1 MFKRS
6 AENVITVEF
15 SSPVCHIFHTPSIT
29 SLAPLYMG
37 REIIQI
43 LHSLTEGTFV
53 LRVKVFIQM
62 KLLLVHYNYSES
74 FMILKVHNNS
84 INLPVLF
91 HGRGKTVVKI
101 LGI

>member
-1 MFKRS
+1 MLKRG
-6 AENVITVEF
+6 AENIKRLGKVQKRTEEKVKQKAEIVKRLN
-15 SSPVCHIFHTPSIT
+15 SLPQCHIFHTPSIT

-37 REIIQI
+37 HEIVQI

-74 FMILKVHNNS
+74 FTILKVH
-84 INLPVLF
+84 
-91 HGRGKTVVKI
+91 K
-101 LGI
+101 